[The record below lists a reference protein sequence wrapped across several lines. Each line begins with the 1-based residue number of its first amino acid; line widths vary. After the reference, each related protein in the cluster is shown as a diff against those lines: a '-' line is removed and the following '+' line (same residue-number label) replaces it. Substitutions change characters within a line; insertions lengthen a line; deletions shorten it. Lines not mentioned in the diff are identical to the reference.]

1 MREIWSS
8 ERTPSIQKY
17 TASQHVFIVQYE
29 AELEPMEFYVSVH
42 CAPHSVNILYI
53 VCNLF
58 FYSLSF
64 SLFCFFFI
72 YLFRSG
78 PFGRIKLLTPTSLV
92 VNRVGRDD
100 KGMYQCSVTNKRSS
114 AQAMAELKL
123 GGKLLLCSAQI
134 QPTLSMHESV
144 VRTINASLAQTP
156 YMDFQ
161 FI

>member
-8 ERTPSIQKY
+8 ERTFSLEKY
-17 TASQHVFIVQYE
+17 TISQHVFIAQYE
-29 AELEPMEFYVSVH
+29 TDGTHGGHGCVAEFYVSVH
-42 CAPHSVNILYI
+42 CTPHSMNILYI
-53 VCNLF
+53 VCNPF

-64 SLFCFFFI
+64 SLFLFI
-72 YLFRSG
+72 YLFRYG
-78 PFGRIKLLTPTSLV
+78 PFGRIKLLTSTSLV

-134 QPTLSMHESV
+134 QPTLAHSQCL
-144 VRTINASLAQTP
+144 SLS
-156 YMDFQ
+156 FVS
-161 FI
+161 